1 MQELILEEKTT
12 LSPVMKEIYRRLRTN
27 LEFTGIENKVICLT
41 SCMENDG
48 KSSVSFNLAK
58 ILAENDKR
66 VLFIDADMRNSVL
79 TKRTGI
85 ADDLKGLSHYLAG
98 KNAASEVIYATNYK
112 NFYVIPTGRFPKNPT
127 ELLNKPA
134 YEVLIEGMKQTFDYV
149 IIDTPPLG
157 LLEDKN
163 LVVKDVVV
171 QSSERNL
178 YGRSVRLDALCVLG
192 NGKKCNV
199 EVQRSDNDDHLRRV
213 RFNAASIAVKD
224 SQEGEKFEQIEDI
237 IVVYISQFDIF
248 KADRVLY
255 HVDSTIRETG
265 NRVDDGLYR
274 VFVNTEV
281 KDGTTVSEYMECFL
295 KKEVNNSK
303 FPAFTKRM
311 NALKHEERGLNA
323 VCEVMEKYEQ
333 KAVEEGLSLF
343 EKAIT
348 MLASGKSPSEVV
360 LTGVPQNIVDR
371 ASRAMKPKLNK

>member
-12 LSPVMKEIYRRLRTN
+12 LSPIMKEIYRRLRTN

-85 ADDLKGLSHYLAG
+85 PADLKGLSHYLAG

-157 LLEDKN
+157 SVVDAALIAKSADASV
-163 LVVKDVVV
+163 LVISANAVSRRMATSVKEQLINANPNFLGVILNKAD
-171 QSSERNL
+171 EGTKHYGYGKRYGHKYGYGYG
-178 YGRSVRLDALCVLG
+178 YGRYG
-192 NGKKCNV
+192 QNP
-199 EVQRSDNDDHLRRV
+199 
-213 RFNAASIAVKD
+213 
-224 SQEGEKFEQIEDI
+224 
-237 IVVYISQFDIF
+237 
-248 KADRVLY
+248 
-255 HVDSTIRETG
+255 
-265 NRVDDGLYR
+265 
-274 VFVNTEV
+274 
-281 KDGTTVSEYMECFL
+281 
-295 KKEVNNSK
+295 KE
-303 FPAFTKRM
+303 
-311 NALKHEERGLNA
+311 
-323 VCEVMEKYEQ
+323 
-333 KAVEEGLSLF
+333 
-343 EKAIT
+343 
-348 MLASGKSPSEVV
+348 
-360 LTGVPQNIVDR
+360 
-371 ASRAMKPKLNK
+371 

>member
-66 VLFIDADMRNSVL
+66 VLIIDADMRNSVL

-85 ADDLKGLSHYLAG
+85 PDDLKGLSHYLAG

-157 LLEDKN
+157 SVVDAALIAKTADASV
-163 LVVKDVVV
+163 LVISANAVSRRMATSVKEQLINANPNFLGVILNKADEGTKHYGYGNRYG
-171 QSSERNL
+171 SKYGYGYG
-178 YGRSVRLDALCVLG
+178 YGRYG
-192 NGKKCNV
+192 QNP
-199 EVQRSDNDDHLRRV
+199 
-213 RFNAASIAVKD
+213 
-224 SQEGEKFEQIEDI
+224 
-237 IVVYISQFDIF
+237 
-248 KADRVLY
+248 
-255 HVDSTIRETG
+255 
-265 NRVDDGLYR
+265 
-274 VFVNTEV
+274 
-281 KDGTTVSEYMECFL
+281 
-295 KKEVNNSK
+295 KE
-303 FPAFTKRM
+303 
-311 NALKHEERGLNA
+311 
-323 VCEVMEKYEQ
+323 
-333 KAVEEGLSLF
+333 
-343 EKAIT
+343 
-348 MLASGKSPSEVV
+348 
-360 LTGVPQNIVDR
+360 
-371 ASRAMKPKLNK
+371 